1 VHLLSVLTRS
11 DQQLV
16 RSDGATRIAQVL
28 TDFPRPRPPPQVLGN
43 TREAPCLRR
52 LLSVLTS
59 SWSHD
64 WGPLWLPVESD
75 LTNRE
80 HLRCRKRP
88 KCA

>member
-1 VHLLSVLTRS
+1 VRLLSVLTQS

-16 RSDGATRIAQVL
+16 RTDGTARTARVL
-28 TDFPRPRPPPQVLGN
+28 ADFPRPRPSPQVLGN
-43 TREAPCLRR
+43 THEAPLLSR

-59 SWSHD
+59 SWSHG
-64 WGPLWLPVESD
+64 WGSLWLPVRSD
-75 LTNRE
+75 LTDRE